1 MTSAA
6 VPFRSGPAGGRDGF
20 AQLVHAEWTKF
31 RTVRGWVIGV
41 VVAAAVTVGIG
52 VLAAMASHASACTIQ
67 PGRQEVCHAIPALPV
82 GPGGEAVT
90 DNFYFAHRQLTGDGS
105 ITVRVTSLTGAFA
118 ADPKA
123 RDHPGGPGLQPWS
136 KAGLIVKQD
145 TTEGSAYAA
154 IMVTGSHGIR
164 MQDDFTGDIAG
175 PAMRAGWLRLVRS
188 PGSVI
193 TGYASADGTRWT
205 RVGAVTLP
213 GLPATVRGGLFAT
226 SPQWTQTSFGVA
238 AITGSAS
245 QSTAVFDHAALTWR
259 GGTWTGTDVGGS
271 SGGPAAGYSLAGG
284 TVTIVGSG
292 DIAPATSG
300 PSGLGVTPAQTLA
313 GAFIALIILAV
324 VGAMFITAEYRHRL
338 IRVTLAACPR
348 RGRVLAAKTVV
359 TGLVAFAVAL
369 AGTAVAV
376 PAGQRVL
383 RSHGVYLPPLTA
395 LAEARMIVGT
405 AAALAVCAVLA
416 VAIGTVARRG
426 TAAIAGVTALI
437 VAPYVLTVSIPVL
450 PLGAADWL
458 MRVTPAAAFA
468 VEQTVV
474 QYPQVDDVYAP
485 AYGYFPLPP
494 WAGFA
499 VLCAWTAGFLTLA
512 AVALNRRDA

>member
-1 MTSAA
+1 MIRAEW
-6 VPFRSGPAGGRDGF
+6 VKFRS
-20 AQLVHAEWTKF
+20 
-31 RTVRGWVIGV
+31 VRGWVVAV
-41 VVAAAVTVGIG
+41 VVAAIAIVGFSVAG
-52 VLAAMASHASACTIQ
+52 GAQGSCFGNSCAQLT
-67 PGRQEVCHAIPALPV
+67 
-82 GPGGEAVT
+82 GPGGEAVS
-90 DNFYFAHRQLTGDGS
+90 DSFYFVHQALTGNGA
-105 ITVRVTSLTGAFA
+105 ITVRVASLTSAVRAPRAGT
-118 ADPKA
+118 
-123 RDHPGGPGLQPWS
+123 RRVVVPWA
-136 KAGLIVKQD
+136 KAGIILKASL
-145 TTEGSAYAA
+145 TPGSAYAA
-154 IMVTGSHGIR
+154 IMVTGGRGVR

-193 TGYASADGTRWT
+193 TGYASADGIRWT

-213 GLPATVRGGLFAT
+213 GLPATLQGGLFTT
-226 SPQWTQTSFGVA
+226 SPQWTQTSVGVA
-238 AITGSAS
+238 AITGDAS

-259 GGTWTGTDVGGS
+259 GGTWTGTDVGGAS
-271 SGGPAAGYSLAGG
+271 GPAAGPATGYSQAGG

-324 VGAMFITAEYRHRL
+324 VGAMFMTAEYRHRL
-338 IRVTLAACPR
+338 ITVTLAACPG
-348 RGRVLAAKTVV
+348 RGRVLAAKAVV
-359 TGLVAFAVAL
+359 TGLVAFVVAL

-376 PAGQRVL
+376 PAGERVL
-383 RSHGVYLPPLTA
+383 RSHGVYLPPLAA
-395 LAEARMIVGT
+395 LTETRMIVGT

-426 TAAIAGVTALI
+426 AAAIAAVVTLI
-437 VAPYVLTVSIPVL
+437 IAPYVLTVSIPVL

-468 VEQTVV
+468 VEQTTV

-485 AYGYFPLPP
+485 AYGYFPLAP

-499 VLCAWTAGFLTLA
+499 VLCGWTAVFLTLA
-512 AVALNRRDA
+512 ALALNRRDA

>member
-1 MTSAA
+1 VIRAEW
-6 VPFRSGPAGGRDGF
+6 VKFRS
-20 AQLVHAEWTKF
+20 
-31 RTVRGWVIGV
+31 VRGWVVAV
-41 VVAAAVTVGIG
+41 VIAAVAIVG
-52 VLAAMASHASACTIQ
+52 LAVDGGSQGSCYGNSCAQLT
-67 PGRQEVCHAIPALPV
+67 
-82 GPGGEAVT
+82 GPGGEAVS
-90 DNFYFAHRQLTGDGS
+90 DSFYFVHQALTGNGA
-105 ITVRVTSLTGAFA
+105 ITVRVTSLTSAVRS
-118 ADPKA
+118 A
-123 RDHPGGPGLQPWS
+123 RTGTQRVVVPWA
-136 KAGLIVKQD
+136 KAGIILKASL
-145 TTEGSAYAA
+145 TPGSAYAA
-154 IMVTGSHGIR
+154 IMVTGSQGVR
-164 MQDDFTGDIAG
+164 LQDDFTGDIAG

-213 GLPATVRGGLFAT
+213 GLPAILQGGLFTT
-226 SPQWTQTSFGVA
+226 SPQWTQTSLGVA
-238 AITGSAS
+238 AITGDAS

-271 SGGPAAGYSLAGG
+271 PGGPAAGPATGYSRVGG

-324 VGAMFITAEYRHRL
+324 VGAMFMTAEYRHRL

-348 RGRVLAAKTVV
+348 RGRVLAAKVV
-359 TGLVAFAVAL
+359 VAGLVAFVAAL

-376 PAGQRVL
+376 PAGERVL

-395 LAEARMIVGT
+395 LTETRMIVGT

-426 TAAIAGVTALI
+426 AAAIAAVVALI
-437 VAPYVLTVSIPVL
+437 AAPYVLTVSIPVL

-468 VEQTVV
+468 VEQTTV

-485 AYGYFPLPP
+485 AYGYFPLAP
-494 WAGFA
+494 WAGLA
-499 VLCAWTAGFLTLA
+499 VLCAWTAVFLTLA
-512 AVALNRRDA
+512 AVTLNRRDA